1 MEKTTLSEVL
11 AYSNPAVEKRF
22 MEIYGIDKA
31 DTNVIFNSAKKWLW
45 LCYQR
50 RNLGIDIQLSID
62 TPLIVIDEMWHNFI
76 LCSNDYIKFCKHF
89 FGHYINHMPTT
100 KAMEKEFRD
109 SMEGKEPKLIAQEML
124 EKKRWQYE
132 FVYDQLGKEEFL
144 LWYKEYP
151 KKYTPNALLN
161 LALNRQEGLGDET
174 VLIPELSQFTKQTI
188 AV

>member
-11 AYSNPAVEKRF
+11 AYSNPVVEKRF
-22 MEIYGIDKA
+22 MTLYGIDEAGTK
-31 DTNVIFNSAKKWLW
+31 VIFNSTKKWLW

-50 RNLGIDIQLSID
+50 RQLKIDMQLSID

-76 LCSNDYIKFCKHF
+76 LCSDDYIKFCKHF

-100 KAMEKEFRD
+100 KAMEKEFKD
-109 SMEGKEPKLIAQEML
+109 SIEGKEPQVIVQELL

-151 KKYTPNALLN
+151 KKYTPSALLN
-161 LALNRQEGLGDET
+161 LALNHQKQLGEST
-174 VLIPELSQFTKQTI
+174 TFIPELSQFTKSAI
-188 AV
+188 AI